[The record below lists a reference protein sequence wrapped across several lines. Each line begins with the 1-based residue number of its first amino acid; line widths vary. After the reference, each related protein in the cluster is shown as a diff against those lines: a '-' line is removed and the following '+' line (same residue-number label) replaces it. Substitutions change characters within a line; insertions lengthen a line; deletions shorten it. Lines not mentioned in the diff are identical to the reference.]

1 MYDHQEDDMT
11 KDLIDGLHQ
20 RQKGMF
26 GGMLGVRFV
35 EATPDRLVAELL
47 VRDDMCTVPGIMHGG
62 AIMAFADELG
72 GMATGLNLPKG
83 AGTTTIESKTNFFAP
98 GRVGDT
104 VRAECVA
111 LHRGKRTMVWQ
122 TRVTSSEGRLLALVT
137 QTQIVLEAQ
146 RTPQQVIGALFEG
159 ITPVEQKALL
169 AQLERGGAAVYQ
181 ALAAAETDA
190 SIRAELLAAADREV
204 TNAEVPERQGQ

>member
-1 MYDHQEDDMT
+1 MT
-11 KDLIDGLHQ
+11 LLETLQSRTNGL
-20 RQKGMF
+20 F
-26 GGMLGVRFV
+26 GGLLGVRYV
-35 EATPDRLVAELL
+35 EAAPERLVAELT
-47 VRDDMCTVPGIMHGG
+47 VRDEMCTVPGIMHGG

-72 GMATGLNLPKG
+72 GTATGLNLPAG

-98 GRVGDT
+98 GRAGST

-137 QTQIVLEAQ
+137 QTQIVLDATV
-146 RTPQQVIGALFEG
+146 TPQQAIGALFQG
-159 ITPVEQKALL
+159 KSPAEQKAIL
-169 AQLERGGAAVYQ
+169 AQLERGGAAVYR

-190 SIRAELLAAADREV
+190 SARDALLAAADREV
-204 TNAEVPERQGQ
+204 ENAVVLEGQAE